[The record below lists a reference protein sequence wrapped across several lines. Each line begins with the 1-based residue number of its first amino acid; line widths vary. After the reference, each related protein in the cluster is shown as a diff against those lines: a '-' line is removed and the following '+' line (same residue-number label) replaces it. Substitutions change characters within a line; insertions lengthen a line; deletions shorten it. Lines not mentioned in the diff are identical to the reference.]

1 MKRILIPVCIAIM
14 AGAFMATAQASP
26 KSDHHMTKQ
35 QSRFATCAHESK
47 GLKGK
52 AHSEF
57 MSKCL
62 KGDDKAAAKIK
73 AHAMKQGKKPKPP
86 AR

>member
-1 MKRILIPVCIAIM
+1 MKRILTPVCIALV
-14 AGAFMATAQASP
+14 AGTFMATAQAAP
-26 KSDHHMTKQ
+26 KAPRHMSRQ

-52 AHSEF
+52 THSKF
-57 MSKCL
+57 MSACL

-73 AHAMKQGKKPKPP
+73 AHAMNHKDKPKPP
-86 AR
+86 AW